1 MEKTVTTQYLDSLE
15 KFCVFLSKNCS
26 LCPQL
31 ILEKV
36 YFSPITFAS
45 LDLSQDT
52 CIFLIYFS
60 TTTEA
65 IESGVKMDAKF
76 IMLTHFSQRYP
87 KIPVFSEQ
95 FTKYTGIA
103 FDHMK
108 VNISRYYHD

>member
-1 MEKTVTTQYLDSLE
+1 M
-15 KFCVFLSKNCS
+15 
-26 LCPQL
+26 
-31 ILEKV
+31 
-36 YFSPITFAS
+36 
-45 LDLSQDT
+45 SQDFF
-52 CIFLIYFS
+52 FLIYFS

-76 IMLTHFSQRYP
+76 IMLNHFSQRYP

-108 VNISRYYHD
+108 VNISRYYRD